1 MATMDVETLQ
11 RIELLFC
18 QSGNVQ
24 TRRYNLKFY
33 PNTWTGKSFVDWLVG
48 GQVCLNARARRKAS
62 AAPSHSA
69 AHIRRAALLSR
80 RDSHASSARA
90 GR

>member
-1 MATMDVETLQ
+1 MVTMDVETLQ

-48 GQVCLNARARRKAS
+48 GQVCLNARARRKA

-69 AHIRRAALLSR
+69 AHT
-80 RDSHASSARA
+80 